1 MGLAQRPRTV
11 SLTATAEKK
20 WKTLIHNDDI
30 MASLTT
36 NFLKPADDT
45 ETRDSAGNTITI
57 NYGDNN
63 AVATWTQISRWLNTL
78 DYPHWTLTEADIA
91 SASEESRRATPES
104 NNEYVRRHRTLITEA
119 ASGLLSLLHSNV
131 ILNGSLTSLDL
142 TPMRQQAHN
151 RVDAWLQGLH
161 QACIRAHTKMILDKQ
176 RRDHTKKDNSGKLLT
191 AIRDLQLVLKTP
203 DGEAWDNSVD
213 LQQRLRT
220 RLTACEDL
228 GPGIDPFPIG
238 ESKPK

>member
-1 MGLAQRPRTV
+1 M
-11 SLTATAEKK
+11 TATAEKK
-20 WKTLIHNDDI
+20 WKALIHNDDI

-36 NFLKPADDT
+36 NFLKPADVT

-78 DYPHWTLTEADIA
+78 DYPHWSLTEADIA

-131 ILNGSLTSLDL
+131 TLNGSLTNLDL

-151 RVDAWLQGLH
+151 RVDTWLQGLH

-176 RRDHTKKDNSGKLLT
+176 RRDHTKKDNSGKLLA

-213 LQQRLRT
+213 LQ
-220 RLTACEDL
+220 
-228 GPGIDPFPIG
+228 
-238 ESKPK
+238 

>member
-1 MGLAQRPRTV
+1 MATYNCISATKPRKQQSQRTPETSQSTTAQSIRLNLNTPLDNTRNLSSVIAMGLAQRPRTV

-78 DYPHWTLTEADIA
+78 DY
-91 SASEESRRATPES
+91 
-104 NNEYVRRHRTLITEA
+104 
-119 ASGLLSLLHSNV
+119 
-131 ILNGSLTSLDL
+131 
-142 TPMRQQAHN
+142 
-151 RVDAWLQGLH
+151 
-161 QACIRAHTKMILDKQ
+161 C
-176 RRDHTKKDNSGKLLT
+176 
-191 AIRDLQLVLKTP
+191 
-203 DGEAWDNSVD
+203 
-213 LQQRLRT
+213 
-220 RLTACEDL
+220 
-228 GPGIDPFPIG
+228 
-238 ESKPK
+238 